1 MTSCFVHHRFQA
13 KGARTYNDDIQGTAA
28 VTVAGILGSL
38 RVTKGKLS
46 EQKVLFF
53 GAGQANIGAA
63 ELLVKALVEDGVDE
77 PIARSNVF
85 LFDSKGLVVDGRP
98 AEFAISDDKAPFA
111 AKPGVGFTSSLEEAV
126 KRVKPTHLVGAA
138 AQPSVFTKKIIESMC
153 AFNPQ
158 AGGLRA
164 LQPHVK
170 GGVHR
175 ERRRTSGP
183 RARPCS
189 PAARC
194 SRP

>member
-1 MTSCFVHHRFQA
+1 MSLFLYFPVWAIKMTSCFVHHRFQA

-46 EQKVLFF
+46 EQTVLFF

-111 AKPGVGFTSSLEEAV
+111 AKPRPA
-126 KRVKPTHLVGAA
+126 
-138 AQPSVFTKKIIESMC
+138 
-153 AFNPQ
+153 
-158 AGGLRA
+158 
-164 LQPHVK
+164 
-170 GGVHR
+170 
-175 ERRRTSGP
+175 P
-183 RARPCS
+183 RAGMSLAKTAEAGRGAVPLR
-189 PAARC
+189 RC
-194 SRP
+194 ECCDRVWETRRNPTEAPGEKL